1 MSRSLY
7 ASLRQELDFWGFEE
21 QEIEACCWSDYSR
34 YTSHREAL
42 LHLDNKVFASSTPG
56 VFAGLEGWALKKFRM
71 WRFLE
76 EPGACP
82 AAKVRSRS
90 FPWPLQE

>member
-1 MSRSLY
+1 VCV
-7 ASLRQELDFWGFEE
+7 SLRQELDFWGFEE

-42 LHLDNKVFASSTPG
+42 SHLDNKVFASNTPG

-82 AAKVRSRS
+82 AAKVRSLS
-90 FPWPLQE
+90 LPWPLQE